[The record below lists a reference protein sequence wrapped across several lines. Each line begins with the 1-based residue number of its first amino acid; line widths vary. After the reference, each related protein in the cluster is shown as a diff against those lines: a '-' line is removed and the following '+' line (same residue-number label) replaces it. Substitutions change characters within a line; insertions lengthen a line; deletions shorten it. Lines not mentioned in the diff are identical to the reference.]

1 MVTED
6 NTLKTFGGLLIL
18 FSFLVFVRSG
28 FEFWRGTEDAWS
40 TGVVGL
46 FFLTLGYFLAVREPR
61 RGVVKKAADAQEK
74 QEPEAP
80 APVETAPDEASISDK
95 AIFSVVQ
102 TGDHTVLDEVEALMA
117 KDKRIVSIVTDS
129 GRWYSVP
136 DGDDLPEWFALRA
149 YCSPELI
156 DQVMEDTWNLM
167 REMLGDKAANKVS
180 ISRYS

>member
-1 MVTED
+1 M
-6 NTLKTFGGLLIL
+6 NTFGGLLIL

-28 FEFWRGTEDAWS
+28 YEFWRGTEDAWS
-40 TGVVGL
+40 TVIVGL

-61 RGVVKKAADAQEK
+61 QGVVTKTADA
-74 QEPEAP
+74 
-80 APVETAPDEASISDK
+80 EASTSDK